1 MTVVS
6 TTPSPRNSQL
16 DSEIEIGPAMR
27 ALSVRHRQAVIE
39 LFNTG
44 GNRTEALRRCGY
56 GGKPDNLNSH
66 ASKFFSDRRVRA
78 AIREECLARLEY
90 LEPEIL
96 EAVRTIAN
104 NTKIK
109 PADRL
114 RALGLLWDRS
124 RPVESKHKIEVEHH
138 VTNDERDVQ
147 HYLAMK
153 KIGAPPDAFLRRFG
167 ANGMARVEALV
178 AAEEARRR
186 QLDGQVIDVDCE
198 AVDA

>member
-1 MTVVS
+1 MTAVS
-6 TTPSPRNSQL
+6 TTPSPRNRQL
-16 DSEIEIGPAMR
+16 DSDIEIGPAMR
-27 ALSVRHRQAVIE
+27 ALSARHRQAVIE

-44 GNRTEALRRCGY
+44 GNRTAALRRCGY
-56 GGKPDNLNSH
+56 GGSPKNLNSH

-78 AIREECLARLEY
+78 AIREECAARLEY
-90 LEPEIL
+90 LEPEII

-104 NTKIK
+104 NTKFK

-124 RPVESKHKIEVEHH
+124 RPIESKHTIAVEHH

-153 KIGAPPDAFLRRFG
+153 KIGAPTDAFLRRFG
-167 ANGMARVEALV
+167 PNGMARVEALV

-186 QLDGQVIDVDCE
+186 QLDGQVIDADCE